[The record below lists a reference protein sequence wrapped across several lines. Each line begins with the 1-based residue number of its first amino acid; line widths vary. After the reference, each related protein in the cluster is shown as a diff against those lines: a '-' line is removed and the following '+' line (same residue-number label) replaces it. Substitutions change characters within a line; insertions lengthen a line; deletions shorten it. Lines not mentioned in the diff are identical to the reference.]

1 MPLPLCP
8 VLEGSFGH
16 GCSYLKRFLHFRTE
30 RYDFF
35 FLVMFTDTLAFANP
49 LLSFY
54 STLAGYSIGF
64 RRPENAHSVLG
75 GNPSVPPNL

>member
-1 MPLPLCP
+1 MFIPQSVFTFPDRA
-8 VLEGSFGH
+8 V
-16 GCSYLKRFLHFRTE
+16 R
-30 RYDFF
+30 FF